1 MTIKEIEEYA
11 SIRVKARAYLCYIMS
26 RNIAMGSVNIDD
38 EEYINSQLSTL
49 KEALPQ
55 AEMIYAVDSMGI
67 QIGKRIPKKNREK
80 MSDCC
85 ANGTDRSDRAYF
97 YRAIEKHRC
106 YLTDP
111 YPSLGSNE
119 MVVTSSFPVYD
130 EEDNLLFIICI
141 DIQLKDILKMV
152 LPSSVDSLFGQFSK
166 VVYTAFS
173 IALAMVALLLF
184 LKGISSFFSL
194 GLNFNTIDINEMF
207 KATILLTLSLAIFDL
222 VKAIFEEEVL
232 GKEKHD
238 SSSHGHQTMI
248 RFLGSIIIAL
258 SIESLMLVFKFALTD
273 PSKLIYAVSLI
284 GGVTALM
291 IGLSIYIKF
300 NKVDKKD

>member
-1 MTIKEIEEYA
+1 MVIKEIQEYA
-11 SIRVKARAYLCYIMS
+11 AVRTKARAYLCYILS
-26 RNIAMGSVNIDD
+26 RNISVVNFQEDT
-38 EEYINSQLSTL
+38 NSFIENQLQIL
-49 KEALPQ
+49 KESIPQ
-55 AEMIYAVDSMGI
+55 GDFFYVLSADGQ
-67 QIGKRIPKKNREK
+67 QIGQMLNRKGKLVGSHEV
-80 MSDCC
+80 
-85 ANGTDRSDRAYF
+85 GTDRSNRAY
-97 YRAIEKHRC
+97 YYKTVKQHRC
-106 YLTDP
+106 VLTDP
-111 YPSLGSNE
+111 YPSLGTNT

-130 EEDNLLFIICI
+130 EENNLLFIICV

-152 LPSSVDSLFGQFSK
+152 YPSSVDSVFGQFSK

-173 IALAMVALLLF
+173 VALAMVALLLF

-300 NKVDKKD
+300 NKIGKKD